1 MTRRAPPLALILVLL
16 LTALIPAAAAA
27 AGPPLPS
34 SMAAVGDSITRA
46 ASTGGSLGA
55 DYPANSWATGSN
67 TTVNSH
73 SLRLQALG
81 AQLTTHNLAVSG
93 AKMANLDGQMA
104 NVVNVQP
111 DYVTVLIGGNDLCT
125 DTVGQMT
132 SVADF
137 RSQFATAMARLMNG
151 THDKGTVVYVVSIP
165 NVYQLW
171 NLFKGNW
178 WARFIWSTA
187 DICQSLLANPTS
199 NQQPDVDRRETVRQ
213 RNIAYNA
220 ELASVCAAYASRCRF
235 DNNAAFN
242 TTFTSADVS
251 GDYFHPSIAG
261 QAKLASVSWA
271 AGYSWSSGPAPNTPP
286 TASFTSSC
294 ADLVCTF
301 TDASSDGDGVIA
313 AHQWGFGDGTGSTAA
328 NPSHTYTAGGTYTVS
343 LRVTDDDGAIA
354 TASQTVTVSP
364 AEPPPPPPPPP
375 DPEGT
380 MSVADL
386 DASSSAGKGQAWTA
400 SVAIRVVDG
409 AGSAPPGA
417 TVSGAWGSGGSSSCT
432 TDSSGWCSVSAS
444 VNAKK
449 AISTSFTVTGI
460 GLAGFTY
467 VAADNDDPDG
477 DSNGTVITVARQ

>member
-27 AGPPLPS
+27 ADPRLPS

-46 ASTGGSLGA
+46 ASSAGSLGVDA
-55 DYPANSWATGSN
+55 PQNSWATGTS
-67 TTVNSH
+67 TTVDSH
-73 SLRLQALG
+73 ARRLGALG

-93 AKMANLDGQMA
+93 AKMVNLDAQMA

-125 DTVGQMT
+125 DTVAQMT

-137 RSQFATAMARLMNG
+137 RSQFQTAMARLMSG
-151 THDKGTVVYVVSIP
+151 TQGPGTVVYVVSIP

-171 NLFKGNW
+171 SLFRGSW

-199 NQQPDVDRRETVRQ
+199 GQTADVTRRETVRQ

-220 ELASVCAAYASRCRF
+220 ELASVCAGYASRCRF

-242 TTFTSADVS
+242 TTFTTSDVS
-251 GDYFHPSIAG
+251 GDYFHPSTAG

-271 AGYSWSSGPAPNTPP
+271 AGYTWATGPTPNTPP
-286 TASFTSSC
+286 TASFDAAC
-294 ADLVCTF
+294 IDLACTF
-301 TDASSDGDGVIA
+301 TDTSEDGDGTVVA
-313 AHQWGFGDGTGSTAA
+313 RQWGFGDGAGSTAT
-328 NPSHTYTAGGTYTVS
+328 NPEHTYSGGGTYTVT
-343 LRVTDDDGAIA
+343 LTVTDDGGL
-354 TASQTVTVSP
+354 TGSTSRQVTVTAPSD
-364 AEPPPPPPPPP
+364 PPPPP

-386 DASSSAGKGQAWTA
+386 DGASASGKGQAWTA
-400 SVAIRVVDG
+400 TVTITVVDD
-409 AGSAPPGA
+409 ADAAVAGA
-417 TVSGAWGSGGSSSCT
+417 TVTGSWTSGGTSTCT
-432 TDSSGWCSVSAS
+432 TSAAGSCSVTAS

-449 AISTSFTVTGI
+449 ATSTTYAVTSV
-460 GLAGFTY
+460 ARSGFTY
-467 VAADNDDPDG
+467 VAADNADPDG
-477 DSNGTVITVARQ
+477 DSNGTAITITRQ

>member
-16 LTALIPAAAAA
+16 LTALTAAAAA
-27 AGPPLPS
+27 AADPPLPS

-46 ASTGGSLGA
+46 ASTGGTLGA
-55 DYPANSWATGSN
+55 DYPANSWSTGTNAT
-67 TTVNSH
+67 VDSH
-73 SLRLQALG
+73 ARRLGALG

-93 AKMANLDGQMA
+93 AKMVDLDGQMA

-137 RSQFATAMARLMNG
+137 RAQFQTAMTRLMGG
-151 THDKGTVVYVVSIP
+151 TTDTVVYVVSIP

-199 NQQPDVDRRETVRQ
+199 NQQPDVDRRATVQQ
-213 RNIAYNA
+213 RNVAYNA
-220 ELASVCAAYASRCRF
+220 ELASVCAAYASRCLF
-235 DNNAAFN
+235 DNNASFN

-271 AGYSWSSGPAPNTPP
+271 AGYTWSSGPAPNTPP

-294 ADLVCTF
+294 AELVCTF

-313 AHQWGFGDGTGSTAA
+313 ALQWAFGDGTGSPAA

-343 LRVTDDDGAIA
+343 LTVTDDDGAIA
-354 TASQTVTVSP
+354 TASQAVTVS
-364 AEPPPPPPPPP
+364 ASEPPPPPP

-386 DASSSAGKGQAWTA
+386 DASTSAGKGQAWTA

-409 AGSAPPGA
+409 AGGSLPGA

-449 AISTSFTVTGI
+449 ATNTTFTVTGI

-477 DSNGTVITVARQ
+477 DSDGTAIVVARP